1 MTLAGFKRG
10 LRDFM
15 RGGHVGSCDGFWA
28 VCRDRVRDVRKYA
41 DRCDKGWKACMKEKT
56 DEDNKMYWAI
66 RDLTDEIKR
75 LRESIDYDRRLK

>member
-1 MTLAGFKRG
+1 MTLADMKRV

-15 RGGHVGSCDGFWA
+15 RGGYVGRPRAFWMMFRHRL
-28 VCRDRVRDVRKYA
+28 RDLLNRVTF
-41 DRCDKGWKACMKEKT
+41 KGER
-56 DEDNKMYWAI
+56 ERLYWAI